1 MSQQHPSRPSGGG
14 HVPPGS
20 WSGRSNAPR
29 APSPFRPASPYTPS
43 SSPYPQGRIRG
54 PPTPVHPAH
63 PMSPLVYPGIM
74 MHPMSPVPI
83 GMPISPGMS
92 PVFGCPT
99 SGYIQCPRPRW
110 PSPIPTGSQVPR
122 PFIPTQSTSFR
133 SDSASPIPCA
143 PPEYLIAP
151 YRSGNYEYVGVPLDH
166 TQTDEESSGPSTA
179 EIIASQSQDYVDEKL
194 AEYQATIQQLQ
205 GEFYEAEEINSF
217 CNEIVLITLQ
227 DAQWI
232 IITHIL
238 L

>member
-1 MSQQHPSRPSGGG
+1 MSQQHPSRTPGG
-14 HVPPGS
+14 HVPPGGGR
-20 WSGRSNAPR
+20 SGRANAPSM
-29 APSPFRPASPYTPS
+29 PSTFRSASPYTPS
-43 SSPYPQGRIRG
+43 SSPHPQGRVPRG
-54 PPTPVHPAH
+54 PPTPIHSAR
-63 PMSPLVYPGIM
+63 PMSPLSYPGMM

-99 SGYIQCPRPRW
+99 SSYIQCPRPRW
-110 PSPIPTGSQVPR
+110 PSPIPGSHAPK
-122 PFIPTQSTSFR
+122 PFIPMQSSFR

-151 YRSGNYEYVGVPLDH
+151 YRAGDYEYIGVPLDH

-205 GEFYEAEEINSF
+205 GELYDP
-217 CNEIVLITLQ
+217 L
-227 DAQWI
+227 
-232 IITHIL
+232 
-238 L
+238 

>member
-1 MSQQHPSRPSGGG
+1 MSQQHPSRPPGG
-14 HVPPGS
+14 HGPPGG
-20 WSGRSNAPR
+20 WSGRANAS

-43 SSPYPQGRIRG
+43 SSPHPQGRALRG
-54 PPTPVHPAH
+54 PPTPVHPAAR
-63 PMSPLVYPGIM
+63 PMSPLTYPGIM

-110 PSPIPTGSQVPR
+110 PSPIPTSSPAPR
-122 PFIPTQSTSFR
+122 PFIPLQSSFR

-151 YRSGNYEYVGVPLDH
+151 YRAGDYEYIGVPLDH

-179 EIIASQSQDYVDEKL
+179 EIIANQSQDYIDEKL

-205 GEFYEAEEINSF
+205 GEFDEIQQDQFVS
-217 CNEIVLITLQ
+217 IT
-227 DAQWI
+227 
-232 IITHIL
+232 
-238 L
+238 